1 MYLQLAEGE
10 NNGNYSA
17 LAESSVLD
25 NYVFIPAGFLP
36 EFQKDTYVRA
46 DYFTKYDTATADAII
61 NALAAYQSQG
71 LNEGLVQGALN
82 FIPGVGPIASKGL
95 GIAKN
100 LIAARQA
107 KVQAGTAKPIGKPG
121 GLLDKLRQKI
131 QTTKAA
137 PAQDQQQQ
145 DQEQQEQQKNFF
157 TNPFGATVQ
166 TGQGQ
171 FNVGFNPAQ
180 QPGAPGTFWQKYK
193 TPLLIGGGL
202 LAVGGLYL
210 LMKKKK

>member
-1 MYLQLAEGE
+1 MYLQLAEGT
-10 NNGNYSA
+10 NDGNYSA

-46 DYFTKYDTATADAII
+46 DYFTKYDNATADAII

-71 LNEGLVQGALN
+71 LNDGLVQGALN
-82 FIPGVGPIASKGL
+82 FIPGVGPVASQGL
-95 GIAKN
+95 GLAKK
-100 LIAARQA
+100 LIAARQE
-107 KVQAGTAKPIGKPG
+107 KVKAGTAQPIGKPG
-121 GLLDKLRQKI
+121 GFLDKLRQKL
-131 QTTKAA
+131 QTAKAA
-137 PAQDQQQQ
+137 PAPQEKSILDQ
-145 DQEQQEQQKNFF
+145 
-157 TNPFGATVQ
+157 PIGATVT

-171 FNVGFNPAQ
+171 FNVGFNPAE
-180 QPGAPGTFWQKYK
+180 QPAASGTFWQKYK
-193 TPLLIGGGL
+193 TPILIGGGL